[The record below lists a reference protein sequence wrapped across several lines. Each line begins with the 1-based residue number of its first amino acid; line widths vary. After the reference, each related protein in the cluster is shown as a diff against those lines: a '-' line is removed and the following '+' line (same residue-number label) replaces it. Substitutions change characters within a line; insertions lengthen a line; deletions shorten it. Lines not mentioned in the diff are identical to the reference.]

1 MLPGRQMADEW
12 LDFMLSQRNLWPTF
26 TTKGAPTEMISEKTF
41 RKERRRLQAKHL
53 WMDIKISWNLLLNRM
68 YTEAPTGMS
77 REQLHDLLFN
87 RAARAT
93 REIPMKRKHTVDQ
106 TTEKS
111 RRGGS
116 KINGGCG
123 ITNTNVRRWSW
134 TSMASY
140 MHSGARM
147 RMLVPRLIHTWI
159 TVQSGGKQERAH
171 TSSNGDDS
179 CLM

>member
-1 MLPGRQMADEW
+1 
-12 LDFMLSQRNLWPTF
+12 
-26 TTKGAPTEMISEKTF
+26 
-41 RKERRRLQAKHL
+41 
-53 WMDIKISWNLLLNRM
+53 MDGHQDSWNLLLNRM

-87 RAARAT
+87 RAGKGNQRNSYEEKAY
-93 REIPMKRKHTVDQ
+93 VDQ

-123 ITNTNVRRWSW
+123 TTNTNVCRWSW

-147 RMLVPRLIHTWI
+147 RMLAPRLIHTWI
-159 TVQSGGKQERAH
+159 TVQSGGKQGRAH